1 MSPDRA
7 GKAGCRLEGLR
18 VPVTPAAGVGVAF
31 AYRFRFTV
39 YRNIKGFDA
48 RRLVIWWGA
57 DPDRWPRYHGGM
69 IETKRRGGRPRSEQ
83 AREAVLHAVD
93 DLLLEV
99 GYAAMTMK
107 GIAVRAG
114 VGRQTVYRWWSTK
127 AEILFEACVDDAE
140 EELAVAPART
150 RLAEVTSYLDA
161 LMSFLAYSP
170 AGAGYRALLAAAQHD
185 PAVKR
190 LIATKDVLRDS
201 ARAVLHRVDPHR
213 PTDDHAIDL
222 LIGPTFF
229 WIMSGRDPAQLD
241 IHELARSFFHG
252 FGSEES

>member
-1 MSPDRA
+1 
-7 GKAGCRLEGLR
+7 
-18 VPVTPAAGVGVAF
+18 
-31 AYRFRFTV
+31 
-39 YRNIKGFDA
+39 
-48 RRLVIWWGA
+48 
-57 DPDRWPRYHGGM
+57 M

-83 AREAVLHAVD
+83 ARQAILCAVD

-99 GYAAMTMK
+99 GYAAMSMK
-107 GIAVRAG
+107 GIAMRAG

-127 AEILFEACVDDAE
+127 AEVLFEACVDDAE
-140 EELAVAPART
+140 EELAVAPSPT

-161 LMSFLAYSP
+161 LMRFLAYSP

-185 PAVKR
+185 PAVKQ
-190 LIATKDVLRDS
+190 LIATKDVLGDS
-201 ARAVLHRVDPHR
+201 ARAVLHRIDPGR
-213 PTDDHAIDL
+213 PAGDHAIDR

-241 IHELARSFFHG
+241 IHELARSFLHG